1 MATTTQATL
10 LVETAWLENCVEGP
24 GGVGWSWLYNS
35 LEGGCGDV
43 GGQPLLLAS
52 SLLSSRTI
60 GSGLKLHQ
68 GRFKLDTNS
77 TLFYVLFERVV
88 RCWNGLPMLVVELA
102 SLEAFKN
109 CSDTVLRDM
118 V

>member
-1 MATTTQATL
+1 MWKDLEVLVGHGSTTL
-10 LVETAWLENCVEGP
+10 WKEVV
-24 GGVGWSWLYNS
+24 
-35 LEGGCGDV
+35 V

-52 SLLSSRTI
+52 SLLSNRTR